1 MITVSKKALGFE
13 TESFLDLCRPLE
25 ADCFKEDDACPSLK
39 ANDYREQK
47 RTLGINQAFFARARR
62 YHILLNAIEPSGH

>member
-13 TESFLDLCRPLE
+13 TESFSDLRRPWG
-25 ADCFKEDDACPSLK
+25 KEGFREGEACPSLK